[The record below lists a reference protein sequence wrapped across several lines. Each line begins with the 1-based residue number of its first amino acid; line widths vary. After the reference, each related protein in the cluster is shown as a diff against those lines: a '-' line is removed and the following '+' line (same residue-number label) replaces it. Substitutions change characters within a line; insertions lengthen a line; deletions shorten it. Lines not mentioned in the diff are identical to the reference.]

1 MVNWGFA
8 GGSVLKNPPLKQETW
23 VWSLSQEDSLEKEMV
38 NPLQYSCLENP
49 LDRGAWWAIVHRVA
63 KSRTRLSDFHS
74 LAQEIFNQGDESFVH

>member
-49 LDRGAWWAIVHRVA
+49 LDRGAWCSRVYGII
-63 KSRTRLSDFHS
+63 KSRTGL
-74 LAQEIFNQGDESFVH
+74 GD

>member
-49 LDRGAWWAIVHRVA
+49 VDRGAWCAAVYGVA
-63 KSRTRLSDFHS
+63 QSCTRLK
-74 LAQEIFNQGDESFVH
+74 